1 MSKEKEKINPLELQ
15 LTRVCFT
22 NDKSMF
28 CICHD
33 KGFLVCKCSP
43 FAILSNRILGGDIS
57 IAQMLDMS
65 NIIFLASGGG
75 EHPRFSLTHVIMYDD
90 HKGKPVAQ
98 LKIGHRIKNIKANA
112 KKLFILGKSKLFLFK
127 TEDLSNIGT
136 FECYEDNE
144 EGICSLSQNK
154 EDVVFA
160 YLARNQGYINI
171 MRIKDKIIDIKSFF
185 AHSEKVACLELNKTG
200 DKLLSS
206 SIGGTQI
213 KLFDTQTGD
222 LLDNFKRGND
232 IAQIFSLSFNEDEK
246 YMCCSSDKGTV
257 HIFKMN
263 EYEQAIIDEANKLIR
278 KAGKDIL
285 DKTII
290 NKKHLLNNSK
300 SRSYAF
306 CRTNEEASYLVFSEN
321 DEIYMVSNND
331 RGKFYRIC
339 FDKNKKGETKI
350 VEAFE
355 ILCEENLAH
364 LGDLF
369 A

>member
-1 MSKEKEKINPLELQ
+1 MSAEKEKINLLELN

-33 KGFLVCKCSP
+33 QGFLVCKSSP
-43 FAILSNRILGGDIS
+43 FAILNNRMLGGDIS

-112 KKLFILGKSKLFLFK
+112 KKLFVLGKSKLFLFK

-144 EGICSLSQNK
+144 DGICSLSPSKN
-154 EDVVFA
+154 DIVFA
-160 YLARNQGYINI
+160 YPARNEGYVNV
-171 MRIKDKIIDIKSFF
+171 MRIKDKFIDIKSFCT
-185 AHSEKVACLELNKTG
+185 HNKKVACLELNKTG
-200 DKLLSS
+200 DKLLTS
-206 SIGGTQI
+206 SIGGTRI
-213 KLFDTQTGD
+213 KVFDTNNGN
-222 LLDNFKRGND
+222 LLDDFKRGND
-232 IAQIFSLSFNEDEK
+232 KAQIFSLSFNQDDK
-246 YMCCSSDKGTV
+246 YVCCSSDKGTV

-263 EYEQAIIDEANKLIR
+263 EYNQETIDEANKLIKKPGR
-278 KAGKDIL
+278 DIL

-290 NKKHLLNNSK
+290 TKKPSLNSTK
-300 SRSYAF
+300 SRSYAL

-321 DEIYMVSNND
+321 DEIHMVSIND
-331 RGKFYRIC
+331 RGKFYRID

-350 VEAFE
+350 KEAFE
-355 ILCEENLAH
+355 ILCEENLHH
-364 LGDLF
+364 LGALF
-369 A
+369 E